1 MNNPLE
7 SLVGPLDKQYCYY
20 FYFLSIIF
28 FFGAVVS
35 AIKLISAIFSSKKIM
50 TNSNLQ
56 YFFVLAHSL
65 IYYLV
70 NRILYNMCINSL

>member
-1 MNNPLE
+1 MNPLD
-7 SLVGPLDKQYCYY
+7 SLVGPINKQYCYY
-20 FYFLSIIF
+20 FYFLSVIF

-35 AIKLISAIFSSKKIM
+35 TIKLITALLSSKQFM